1 MRKRGSETKRQMR
14 GGGKR
19 EGRAECFLVGGVL
32 VSALPVQLLHLD
44 ENVLKKVFDRSSA
57 SAVDHETRTMTSD
70 GQFHSRVAA

>member
-57 SAVDHETRTMTSD
+57 SAVDHETTMTSD